1 MAGVDNK
8 ENVAPTSSDPLQHK
22 SSPTKKGARK
32 GRSRSIGPGEL
43 SSDAPKQSAKDD
55 AKNRRK
61 SAYTP
66 ATKSII
72 SSEQEKKERQAARR
86 KTLAN
91 RRVSF
96 APEATLHTWDVVEF
110 MRDPTTSTD
119 ASDQTRRESNSTRS
133 SGGGSPFKSPAR
145 GDDYDDQ
152 EPPSTP
158 PDQEDEPDEL
168 PGQPAHQRD
177 LHRKQ
182 RRRSSGIPPMNFN
195 DPNDFGSSSGMSGSS
210 DMSGSEDENGDESD
224 DATGTAMSLDTG
236 DDTVRS
242 GDSASSTSSSARL
255 EAALR
260 QAAETAGTR
269 GIDYDEHGDDVS
281 MEIAEDTVTNA
292 FKPWQRGAP
301 EEMGSASLDQE
312 NVNPFSPAF
321 KANLVSGAVQQPQT
335 IEEEDTGDMSMDVTK
350 AIGGITK
357 QPQSHQYEPEEDETG
372 DMSMDVTKAV
382 GGIMKRQP
390 QRDEPDEDETGDMSM
405 DVTKAVGGITKAPAP
420 AQETQLESSPFGD
433 GTMELTQ
440 VVGKIHPSVQA
451 SPTARSGQK
460 RRRSTTATGSPG
472 GAVPAAQSKRRRS
485 SAARS
490 SMGDDTMDLTMAVG
504 GIQNNG
510 SPAKNDRRRSMR
522 RRSSGVASNQGEA
535 TMDITQAVG
544 GIKNSNAPRNDHTT
558 SSFDENEELS
568 MDFTAVLG
576 GIKAGEKNGPT
587 SAPTSTHVERPQ
599 TPRETPS
606 PVRAARANTT
616 PKDQERFTEAPD
628 SGPIKLLTPL
638 FQKQANRSAEKS
650 ASNEREKRRKTISPA
665 QASWTGAVFDPER
678 QAYGPERPFEPVDDH
693 AENENASLEKE
704 TSQAGTPKASP
715 LKQAI
720 EYPKLPSAEKP
731 PSSARKSPAAGS
743 IEYRKL
749 PSAEKSAS
757 ARKSPS
763 KPPSAKKSPMRT
775 PVNGNKA
782 TPNSELQQ
790 QLDEQL
796 QGQEPSPTAEKAQRT
811 PARSAHATPEKP
823 RSAAKPTAT
832 PENLRSPAKHS
843 ATPERP
849 SPTKDA
855 RSHLTDSIKLM
866 STPRKETLKSLTPKK
881 SKQGSPAK
889 NATPRPRPTPKGP
902 AATRSSPAKQLG
914 DDLVKAQSSG
924 KPAEKV
930 RLQSFLEEAGIR
942 FMDLTATKRRLT
954 TAPTPSKARRTSS
967 SVGMAE
973 DSELRVT
980 LENAVVA
987 AACTQPEHDMFQH
1000 ACNELKRYI
1009 SDGKKVIKQLET
1021 ETYRETPP
1029 LIQAYLNASA
1039 DRKSTLDAQM
1049 RDMKTHARLRSKEM
1063 WYAWRSQLLEDLMKG
1078 LSGIGEGL
1086 LKDDEVLQRAEEVLD
1101 QVLPG
1106 IEEKHVALQ
1115 QEAERL
1121 ENEVQSTSEEEKE
1134 ELEQARSR
1142 IVEVDGAVDE
1152 KRRVLEE
1159 LERETEEQDQMAN
1172 HLEES
1177 KVEFAAAI
1185 KEAERV
1191 REACRGVSLQEIA
1204 DLKESIKNLEET
1216 YGWSIT
1222 SSSASPP
1229 TITMTYKSQL
1239 QLFFHPLA
1247 FHAPSQQGSQS
1258 RPNAP
1263 IGLQYI
1269 VQDRNEQPKEL
1280 TTTLRFFLQLIRA
1293 SLHALPQCETRVP
1306 DLLSLVSGGWDTA
1319 LEVAESERRLALETL
1334 TTSRI
1339 VSDER
1344 LAIEAT
1350 LLLPKVRTKVRVA
1363 FELLAAIGE
1372 DMGLSTT
1379 TEITGLVVYGEKYNE
1394 GFMKKFITERVHGVA
1409 EGWSESV
1416 REMREAL
1423 IAKGAK
1429 GMRK

>member
-43 SSDAPKQSAKDD
+43 SSDTPKQSAKDD

-133 SGGGSPFKSPAR
+133 SGGESPFKSPAR
-145 GDDYDDQ
+145 GDYDDQ

-210 DMSGSEDENGDESD
+210 DMSGSEDEDGDESD

-236 DDTVRS
+236 DDTVQS

-292 FKPWQRGAP
+292 FKPWQREAP
-301 EEMGSASLDQE
+301 EEIGSAYLDQE

-321 KANLVSGAVQQPQT
+321 KTNLTSGAVQQPQK

-357 QPQSHQYEPEEDETG
+357 QPQSHQYQPEEDETG

-390 QRDEPDEDETGDMSM
+390 QRNEPDEDETGDMSM
-405 DVTKAVGGITKAPAP
+405 DVTKAVGGITKAQTQ
-420 AQETQLESSPFGD
+420 AQESQPESSPFGD
-433 GTMELTQ
+433 GAMELTQ

-460 RRRSTTATGSPG
+460 RRRSTTAAGSPG
-472 GAVPAAQSKRRRS
+472 GAAPAAQSKRRRS

-544 GIKNSNAPRNDHTT
+544 GIKNSNAARNDHTT

-587 SAPTSTHVERPQ
+587 SALASAQVERPQ

-606 PVRAARANTT
+606 PVRAARGNTT
-616 PKDQERFTEAPD
+616 PKDQERFTEAPN

-650 ASNEREKRRKTISPA
+650 ASHEREKRRKTISPA

-693 AENENASLEKE
+693 AENENAKIEQE

-715 LKQAI
+715 PKQAI
-720 EYPKLPSAEKP
+720 EYPKLPSAEKL
-731 PSSARKSPAAGS
+731 PSSARKSPAEGS
-743 IEYRKL
+743 VKYPKL
-749 PSAEKSAS
+749 PSAEKPVSS
-757 ARKSPS
+757 RRSPS

-782 TPNSELQQ
+782 TPNSELQH

-811 PARSAHATPEKP
+811 PARSVHATPEKL
-823 RSAAKPTAT
+823 RSPSKTSAT
-832 PENLRSPAKHS
+832 PEHQRSPAKPS

-849 SPTKDA
+849 SPAKDA
-855 RSHLTDSIKLM
+855 RSNLTDSIKLM
-866 STPRKETLKSLTPKK
+866 STPRKETLKALTPKK

-902 AATRSSPAKQLG
+902 TATRSSPAKQLG
-914 DDLVKAQSSG
+914 VDLLKAQSTG

-930 RLQSFLEEAGIR
+930 RLQSFLDEAGIR

-967 SVGMAE
+967 TIGIAE
-973 DSELRVT
+973 DSEPRVT

-1009 SDGKKVIKQLET
+1009 SDGKKVIKQLEA
-1021 ETYRETPP
+1021 ETYREAPP
-1029 LIQAYLNASA
+1029 LIQAYLNASPE
-1039 DRKSTLDAQM
+1039 RKSTLDAQM

-1106 IEEKHVALQ
+1106 MEEKHVALQ

-1142 IVEVDGAVDE
+1142 IVEVVGAVEE
-1152 KRRVLEE
+1152 KRRVLEQ
-1159 LERETEEQDQMAN
+1159 LERETEEQDRMAN

-1247 FHAPSQQGSQS
+1247 FHVPSQQMSKS

-1394 GFMKKFITERVHGVA
+1394 GFMKKFVTERVHGVA